1 MRRASVIVC
10 LVLAA
15 AFTLV
20 LGGCGRSSPDTA
32 APGAPKTTP
41 EGERRI
47 VALSPALAHMLVGL
61 GLEDRIVGRHDW
73 DLVLSKQVP
82 AVGSQDGIDYEALLR
97 TDPTDV
103 LLEWGS
109 RPLPTRLTTLA
120 DEHGWTIRNYGALL
134 TLDDIATT
142 LDDLHFAYARIDDKP
157 DEASQID
164 RAMNPDPTT
173 RFTRPRPSERLAQ
186 AWLDRGPGV
195 RRAGRVLLLGM
206 ADPPSAMGP
215 GSFHQQVLERI
226 GGTPAITDGAAWR
239 ELDAEDVLR
248 LAPDAIVLVLPR
260 VPSDDEAFE
269 PPPEP
274 TADELI
280 ARLGAIGRLDIPA
293 LSARRVALIDHPL
306 AHLPST
312 SMADFADELAEI
324 LQRWGRETPA
334 VP

>member
-32 APGAPKTTP
+32 APDARKTTP

-142 LDDLHFAYARIDDKP
+142 LDDLHFAYARADDKP
-157 DEASQID
+157 DEASANPIPWAPTVWLKMAVLMPMSSP
-164 RAMNPDPTT
+164 RALISAPPEFPGLIAASVWMKFSKGIEADAVAAGGADDAHGN
-173 RFTRPRPSERLAQ
+173 RLADVQ
-186 AWLDRGPGV
+186 RIADCEHHVADANAGHLGDAD
-195 RRAGRVLLLGM
+195 AGR
-206 ADPPSAMGP
+206 ARSAVFAVWRYR
-215 GSFHQQVLERI
+215 FHDLHRS
-226 GGTPAITDGAAWR
+226 A
-239 ELDAEDVLR
+239 LR
-248 LAPDAIVLVLPR
+248 LAAAPVGQRDQDFVGAVDHVLIGQNV
-260 VPSDDEAFE
+260 A
-269 PPPEP
+269 
-274 TADELI
+274 
-280 ARLGAIGRLDIPA
+280 LGADDDAG
-293 LSARRVALIDHPL
+293 
-306 AHLPST
+306 
-312 SMADFADELAEI
+312 AEI
-324 LQRWGRETPA
+324 GFA
-334 VP
+334 VAALAAL